1 MCVSIQILEDSFSEG
16 EESFTVQFTSLNAG
30 IFLAQ
35 TTVFI
40 MDDEPRTLFS
50 RIVLSICLR
59 LKGRGARRIARKIA
73 PHARSF

>member
-16 EESFTVQFTSLNAG
+16 EESFTVQFTSPNDTE

-40 MDDEPRTLFS
+40 MDNEPRTLFFQN
-50 RIVLSICLR
+50 
-59 LKGRGARRIARKIA
+59 
-73 PHARSF
+73 SFKYLP